1 MEIDKLRE
9 NLAVILQTLNTPSL
23 THQIAQDPDFGVKV
37 KELETLVEEINIQH
51 GDSCVPSDD
60 FSKTLEDLSSK
71 IVEIESYC
79 DINLNK
85 LSFLQNIKPLD

>member
-1 MEIDKLRE
+1 MDIDKLRE

-37 KELETLVEEINIQH
+37 KELETLVEKINIQH
-51 GDSCVPSDD
+51 GDISMQSDD
-60 FSKTLEDLSSK
+60 FSNVLSDLTSK

-79 DINLNK
+79 DLNLDK
-85 LSFLQNIKPLD
+85 LSFLQNLKPLN

>member
-1 MEIDKLRE
+1 MDIDKLRE

-37 KELETLVEEINIQH
+37 KELETLVEKINIQH
-51 GDSCVPSDD
+51 GDISMQSDD
-60 FSKTLEDLSSK
+60 FSKVLSDLSSK

-79 DINLNK
+79 DLNLDK
-85 LSFLQNIKPLD
+85 LSFLQNLKPVN

>member
-37 KELETLVEEINIQH
+37 KELETLVEKINIQH
-51 GDSCVPSDD
+51 GEISMQSDD
-60 FSKTLEDLSSK
+60 FSKVLSDLSSK

-79 DINLNK
+79 DLNLDK
-85 LSFLQNIKPLD
+85 LSFLQNLKPLN

>member
-37 KELETLVEEINIQH
+37 KELETLVEKINIQH
-51 GDSCVPSDD
+51 GDISMQSDD
-60 FSKTLEDLSSK
+60 FSKVLSELSSK

-79 DINLNK
+79 DLNLDK
-85 LSFLQNIKPLD
+85 LSFLQNLKPLN

>member
-9 NLAVILQTLNTPSL
+9 NLAVILQTLNSPSL

-37 KELETLVEEINIQH
+37 KELETLVEKINIQH
-51 GDSCVPSDD
+51 GDSPMQSED
-60 FSKTLEDLSSK
+60 FSNVLSDLSAK

-79 DINLNK
+79 DLNLDK
-85 LSFLQNIKPLD
+85 LSFLQNLKPLN

>member
-23 THQIAQDPDFGVKV
+23 THQIDQDPDFGVKV
-37 KELETLVEEINIQH
+37 KELETLVEKINIQH
-51 GDSCVPSDD
+51 GDISMQSDD
-60 FSKTLEDLSSK
+60 FSKVLSDLSSK

-79 DINLNK
+79 DLNLEK
-85 LSFLQNIKPLD
+85 LSFLQNLKPLN

>member
-23 THQIAQDPDFGVKV
+23 THQIDQDPDFGVKV
-37 KELETLVEEINIQH
+37 KELETLVEKINIQH
-51 GDSCVPSDD
+51 GDSPMQSED
-60 FSKTLEDLSSK
+60 FSNVLSDLSAK

-79 DINLNK
+79 DLNLDK
-85 LSFLQNIKPLD
+85 LSFLQNLKPLN

>member
-1 MEIDKLRE
+1 MDIDKLRE

-37 KELETLVEEINIQH
+37 KELEALVEKINIQH
-51 GDSCVPSDD
+51 GDISMQSDD
-60 FSKTLEDLSSK
+60 FSNVLSDLTSK

-79 DINLNK
+79 DLNLDK
-85 LSFLQNIKPLD
+85 LSFLQNLKPLN

>member
-37 KELETLVEEINIQH
+37 KELETLVEKINIQH
-51 GDSCVPSDD
+51 GDNFLPSDD
-60 FSKTLEDLSSK
+60 FSNLLSDLSSK

-79 DINLNK
+79 DLNLDK
-85 LSFLQNIKPLD
+85 LSFLQNLKPLN

>member
-1 MEIDKLRE
+1 MDIDKLRE

-37 KELETLVEEINIQH
+37 KELETLVEKINIQH
-51 GDSCVPSDD
+51 GDISMQSED
-60 FSKTLEDLSSK
+60 FSNVLSDLSAK

-79 DINLNK
+79 DLNLDK
-85 LSFLQNIKPLD
+85 LSFLQNLKPLN

>member
-23 THQIAQDPDFGVKV
+23 THQIDQDPDFGVKV
-37 KELETLVEEINIQH
+37 KELETLVEKMNIQH
-51 GDSCVPSDD
+51 GDNFVHSED
-60 FSKTLEDLSSK
+60 FSNLLSDLSSK

-79 DINLNK
+79 DLNLDK
-85 LSFLQNIKPLD
+85 LSFLQNLKPLN

>member
-37 KELETLVEEINIQH
+37 KELETLVEKINIQH
-51 GDSCVPSDD
+51 GDISMQSDD
-60 FSKTLEDLSSK
+60 FSNLLSDLSSK
-71 IVEIESYC
+71 IVEIDSYC
-79 DINLNK
+79 DLNLDK
-85 LSFLQNIKPLD
+85 LSFLQNLKPLN

>member
-37 KELETLVEEINIQH
+37 KELETLVEKINIQH
-51 GDSCVPSDD
+51 GDFFMQSED
-60 FSKTLEDLSSK
+60 FSNVLSDLSSK

-79 DINLNK
+79 DLNLDK
-85 LSFLQNIKPLD
+85 LSFLQNLKPLN